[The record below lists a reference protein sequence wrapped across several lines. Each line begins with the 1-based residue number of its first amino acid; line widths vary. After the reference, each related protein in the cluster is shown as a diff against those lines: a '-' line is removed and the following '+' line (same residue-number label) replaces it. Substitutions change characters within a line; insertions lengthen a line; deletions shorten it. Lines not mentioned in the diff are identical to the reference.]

1 MGPGARRKPDHVHGP
16 RGKRGHPDRAHL
28 RAAVRD
34 SVRRPVDI
42 TILATDRQLQVI
54 GDPIADW
61 VRLEVALR
69 YNEPS
74 AASISLPLS
83 EVSEGQIEPGCR
95 LVVIR
100 SGRVLIS
107 GPIERRGPQRW
118 SATGQDAGAGTID
131 VTIADDLASIVAE

>member
-1 MGPGARRKPDHVHGP
+1 MGPGARRKPGRVRGP
-16 RGKRGHPDRAHL
+16 GGKRGHPDRAHL

-54 GDPIADW
+54 GDPITGW
-61 VRLEVALR
+61 TRLEVALR

-83 EVSEGQIEPGCR
+83 AVSAGQTEPGCR
-95 LVVIR
+95 PVVIR
-100 SGRVLIS
+100 DGRVLL
-107 GPIERRGPQRW
+107 PR
-118 SATGQDAGAGTID
+118 
-131 VTIADDLASIVAE
+131 